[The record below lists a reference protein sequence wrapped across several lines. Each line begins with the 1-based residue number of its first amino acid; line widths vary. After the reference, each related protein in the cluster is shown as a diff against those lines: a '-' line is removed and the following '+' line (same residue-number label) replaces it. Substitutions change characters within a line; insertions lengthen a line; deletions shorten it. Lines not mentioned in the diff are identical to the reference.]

1 MLGGYE
7 APNLQEIFKDKK
19 RNVIRKK
26 ADELYEALEIH
37 IEGKYPFQLINERRP
52 NESTEIKEY
61 RYKIYQNVFKSTTT
75 RILTSLGKAKKA
87 EGLQINYPVD
97 TTSTPDAE
105 KLQRY
110 VTEDVPMIGNV
121 VDWGFETMLKMMLM
135 DANAICVV
143 APANLDKAQTEYLQP
158 VPHIF
163 DSDDVQYVNHFA
175 KLVVLKGEKEKY
187 TSTDGRKYDAEVFW
201 VINEQAVEKWV
212 QINSAKDFQLRESW
226 NHNFGE
232 LPCFTLGGIAV
243 DTDNGCI
250 LYESYIQGIVAWLNE
265 AVREYSDLQAE
276 VVQHIH
282 STFWAYSTQDCTK
295 CRGTGQI
302 GRNGQ
307 FVQCDA
313 SGCNSGKIDVSPFS
327 NIMIKTSS
335 LGAAAGQTIPVPPAG
350 YITKNIDIVKLQ
362 WERIKEHIYNA
373 LASINMQF
381 LDNVPLAQSGIAKSV
396 DRDELDNFVHTVTS
410 RLLRNVEHIIYLM
423 ALTRYSGTMSKEQI
437 RELLPTFRIPMS
449 FDLMNSS
456 YLIDEIDKAKKANIS
471 PLIVSE
477 LEKQLA
483 AKKFNDEPKVFRMV
497 QAQYDL
503 DPLLGLTTDEKLAML
518 TNDGISQIDYVVS
531 CNLPRYITQAFEE
544 NEDFHT
550 LPLLEKRD
558 VLKQIA
564 ESEIESRSAAVAIGG
579 ESTNTLKGSVG
590 GLTGII
596 EIVKAVSS
604 GVYDLEAAVALV
616 QDRFGLTEEQA
627 RAQIGTPQQ
636 ITSANQVETI
646 SKLT

>member
-1 MLGGYE
+1 VGLSKAIMLGSYE

-19 RNVIRKK
+19 RHGIRKQ

-37 IEGKYPFQLINERRP
+37 IEGKYPFDLINERRP
-52 NESTEIKEY
+52 NESAEIKEY

-87 EGLQINYPVD
+87 EGFQVIFPVD
-97 TTSTPDAE
+97 ETSTPDGE

-110 VTEDVPMIGNV
+110 VTEDVPLVGNV
-121 VDWGFETMLKMMLM
+121 LDWGFETLMKMMLM

-143 APANLDKAQTEYLQP
+143 APSNLDQAQTEYLRP

-175 KLVVLKGEKEKY
+175 KLVVLKGEKEKF
-187 TSTDGRKYDAEVFW
+187 TGADGRKYDADVFW
-201 VINEQAVEKWV
+201 VINEQAIEKWV
-212 QINSAKDFQLRESW
+212 QKNAAKDFELRESW

-307 FVQCDA
+307 FVSCDA
-313 SGCNSGKIDVSPFS
+313 TGCNSGKIDVSPFS
-327 NIMIKTSS
+327 NIMIKTTS

-350 YITKNIDIVKLQ
+350 YIQKNIDIVKLQ

-381 LDNVPLAQSGIAKSV
+381 LDNVPMAQSGIAKSV

-410 RLLRNVEHIIYLM
+410 RVLRNVEHIIYLM

-437 RELLPTFRIPMS
+437 RELLPKFRIPMS
-449 FDLMNSS
+449 FDLMNSG
-456 YLIDEIDKAKKANIS
+456 YLIDEIDRARKANVS
-471 PLIVSE
+471 PLIISE

-483 AKKFNDEPKVFRMV
+483 AKKFNDDPKVFKMV
-497 QAQYDL
+497 QAQYEL
-503 DPLLGLTTDEKLAML
+503 DPLLGANADEKMAML
-518 TNDGISQIDYVVS
+518 QNNGISQTDYVIS
-531 CNLPRYITQAFEE
+531 CNLPRFIALAFEQDPMFGMLTL
-544 NEDFHT
+544 ED
-550 LPLLEKRD
+550 KRK
-558 VLKQIA
+558 VLIELA
-564 ESEIESRSAAVAIGG
+564 ESEIKARKASTEILDISG
-579 ESTNTLKGSVG
+579 E
-590 GLTGII
+590 
-596 EIVKAVSS
+596 
-604 GVYDLEAAVALV
+604 
-616 QDRFGLTEEQA
+616 
-627 RAQIGTPQQ
+627 
-636 ITSANQVETI
+636 
-646 SKLT
+646 

>member
-1 MLGGYE
+1 MLGSYE
-7 APNLQEIFKDKK
+7 VPNLQEIFKDKK
-19 RNVIRKK
+19 RHGIRKE

-37 IEGKYPFQLINERRP
+37 IEGKYPFDLINERRP
-52 NESTEIKEY
+52 NESAEIKEY

-87 EGLQINYPVD
+87 EGFQVIFPVD
-97 TTSTPDAE
+97 ETSTPEGE

-110 VTEDVPMIGNV
+110 VTEDVPLVGNV
-121 VDWGFETMLKMMLM
+121 LDWGFETMLKMMLM

-143 APANLDKAQTEYLQP
+143 APSNLEQAQTEYLRP

-163 DSDDVQYVNHFA
+163 DSDDVHYVNHFA
-175 KLVVLKGEKEKY
+175 KLVVLKGEKEKFVGA
-187 TSTDGRKYDAEVFW
+187 DGRKYDADVYW
-201 VINEQAVEKWV
+201 VINEQAIEKWV
-212 QINSAKDFQLRESW
+212 QKNAAKDFELRETW
-226 NHNFGE
+226 VHGFGE
-232 LPCFTLGGIAV
+232 LPAFTLGGIAI

-307 FVQCDA
+307 YVSCDA
-313 SGCNSGKIDVSPFS
+313 TGCNSGKIDVSPFS
-327 NIMIKTSS
+327 NIMIKTTS

-350 YITKNIDIVKLQ
+350 YIQKNIDIVRLQ

-381 LDNVPLAQSGIAKSV
+381 LDNVPMAQSGIAKSV

-410 RLLRNVEHIIYLM
+410 RLLKNVEHIIYLM

-437 RELLPTFRIPMS
+437 RELLPKFRIPMS
-449 FDLMNSS
+449 FDLMNSG
-456 YLIDEIDKAKKANIS
+456 YLIDEIDRARKANVS
-471 PLIVSE
+471 PLIISE

-483 AKKFNDEPKVFRMV
+483 AKKFNDDPKVFKMV
-497 QAQYDL
+497 QAQYEL
-503 DPLLGLTTDEKLAML
+503 DPLLGANADEKMAML
-518 TNDGISQIDYVVS
+518 QNNGISQTDYVIS
-531 CNLPRYITQAFEE
+531 CNLPRFIALAFEQ
-544 NEDFHT
+544 DQMFGMLT
-550 LPLLEKRD
+550 LEEKRK
-558 VLKQIA
+558 VLIELA
-564 ESEIESRSAAVAIGG
+564 ESEIKARKASAEILDLSG
-579 ESTNTLKGSVG
+579 E
-590 GLTGII
+590 
-596 EIVKAVSS
+596 
-604 GVYDLEAAVALV
+604 
-616 QDRFGLTEEQA
+616 
-627 RAQIGTPQQ
+627 
-636 ITSANQVETI
+636 
-646 SKLT
+646 